1 MDLEIEF
8 GKEELPKIEES
19 DIHVAAMTG
28 SNIRPSDD
36 DGNNKNQISDLL
48 MIFSISSGDS
58 GFWVS

>member
-8 GKEELPKIEES
+8 GKEELPEIEES

-36 DGNNKNQISDLL
+36 DGSKKKPDLWPLDDLL
-48 MIFSISSGDS
+48 DK
-58 GFWVS
+58 FWW